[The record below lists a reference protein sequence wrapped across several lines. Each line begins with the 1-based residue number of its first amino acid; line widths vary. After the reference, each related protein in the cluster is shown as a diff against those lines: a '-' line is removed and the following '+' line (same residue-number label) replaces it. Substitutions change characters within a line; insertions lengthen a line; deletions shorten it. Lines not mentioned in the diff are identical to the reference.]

1 MIANIIQGLPSF
13 QIIDFVDILLVAVLF
28 YYLYK
33 LLKGTNA
40 LNILIGFILIYIT
53 SKVVKFLDMKLLT
66 EILDKFISVGAIAL
80 IVIFQSE
87 IRRFLILLGSNGFL
101 DKWKKIIFWKN
112 DKVAKNNLDSSAI
125 VLACNHLSQS
135 YTGALIVI
143 CKTNP
148 LEQIIQTGDVFSS
161 EINSQLLETIFFKNT
176 PLHDGAVI
184 INENKIQAAR
194 CILPVSKNNNIPAS
208 MGLRHRSAIGITEQ
222 TDAISVI
229 VSEQTGKISV
239 VKQGVVKHAVS
250 IDELQ
255 TYLDKEFNS

>member
-13 QIIDFVDILLVAVLF
+13 QIIDFIDILLVAVLF

-40 LNILIGFILIYIT
+40 LKIVIGFILIYIT
-53 SKVVKFLDMKLLT
+53 SKVVKYLDMKLLT

-239 VKQGVVKHAVS
+239 VKQGVVKHAIS

>member
-13 QIIDFVDILLVAVLF
+13 KIIDFIDIALVAVLF

-40 LNILIGFILIYIT
+40 LNIVIGFILIYIT
-53 SKVVKFLDMKLLT
+53 SKVVKYLDMKLLT

-239 VKQGVVKHAVS
+239 VKQGVVKHAIS

>member
-1 MIANIIQGLPSF
+1 MILNVIQGLPSF
-13 QIIDFVDILLVAVLF
+13 QIIDIVDILLVAVLF
-28 YYLYK
+28 YYMYK

-66 EILDKFISVGAIAL
+66 EILDQFISVGVIAL

-101 DKWKKIIFWKN
+101 DKWKKLIFWRTSQN
-112 DKVAKNNLDSSAI
+112 AKNNLNSSAV
-125 VLACNHLSQS
+125 VLACSHLSQT
-135 YTGALIVI
+135 YTGGLIVI
-143 CKTNP
+143 CKSNT
-148 LEQIIQTGDVFSS
+148 LEQIIQTGDVFES
-161 EINSQLLETIFFKNT
+161 EISSQLLETIFFKNT

-184 INENKIQAAR
+184 ISDNKIQAAR
-194 CILPVSKNNNIPAS
+194 CILPVSKNNNIPLS

-222 TDAISVI
+222 SDAISVI

-239 VKQGVVKHAVS
+239 AKQGIVKQGLS

>member
-13 QIIDFVDILLVAVLF
+13 QIIDFIDIALVAVLF

-40 LNILIGFILIYIT
+40 LNILIGFILIYIA

-239 VKQGVVKHAVS
+239 VKQGVVKHGIS

>member
-13 QIIDFVDILLVAVLF
+13 QIIDFIDILLVAVLF

-40 LNILIGFILIYIT
+40 LNIVIGFILIYIT
-53 SKVVKFLDMKLLT
+53 SKVVKYLDMKLLT

-87 IRRFLILLGSNGFL
+87 IRRFLILLGSNGL
-101 DKWKKIIFWKN
+101 MEKWKKLLFWKN
-112 DKVAKNNLDSSAI
+112 DKPNKYNLDTSSI

-143 CKTNP
+143 TKTNP
-148 LEQIIQTGDVFSS
+148 LEQIIQTGDVFLSN
-161 EINSQLLETIFFKNT
+161 INSQLLETIFFKNT

-184 INENKIQAAR
+184 ISDNKIQAAR

-222 TDAISVI
+222 SDAISVI

-239 VKQGVVKHAVS
+239 VKQGVVKHGIS

>member
-1 MIANIIQGLPSF
+1 MILNAIEGLPTF
-13 QIIDFVDILLVAVLF
+13 KIIDFVDILLVAVLF

-40 LNILIGFILIYIT
+40 LNILIGFILVYIT
-53 SKVVKFLDMKLLT
+53 SAIVKFLEMRLLT
-66 EILDKFISVGAIAL
+66 EILDQFISVGVIAL

-101 DKWKKIIFWKN
+101 EKWKKLIFWKN
-112 DKVAKNNLDSSAI
+112 SKATKNNLDVSSI

-135 YTGALIVI
+135 YTVALIVI

-148 LEQIIQTGDVFSS
+148 LEQIIQTGDIFSS

-194 CILPVSKNNNIPAS
+194 CILPVSKNSNIPAS
-208 MGLRHRSAIGITEQ
+208 MGLRHRSAIGITEVS
-222 TDAISVI
+222 DAISVI

-239 VKQGVVKHAVS
+239 VKQGIVKHGVS

>member
-13 QIIDFVDILLVAVLF
+13 QIIDFIDIALVAVLF

-239 VKQGVVKHAVS
+239 VKQGVVKHAIS

>member
-1 MIANIIQGLPSF
+1 MILNIIQGLPSF
-13 QIIDFVDILLVAVLF
+13 RIIDFVDILLVAFLF

-40 LNILIGFILIYIT
+40 LNILIGFILVYIA
-53 SKVVKFLDMKLLT
+53 SAIVKFLDMKLLT
-66 EILDKFISVGAIAL
+66 EILDQFISVGVIAL

-101 DKWKKIIFWKN
+101 DKWKKLVFWKTN
-112 DKVAKNNLDSSAI
+112 KHSKNNLDVSSI

-135 YTGALIVI
+135 YTGALIVV

-148 LEQIIQTGDVFSS
+148 LEQIIQTGDMFESD
-161 EINSQLLETIFFKNT
+161 INSQLLETIFFKNT
-176 PLHDGAVI
+176 PLHDGAVVI
-184 INENKIQAAR
+184 KDNKILAAR

-208 MGLRHRSAIGITEQ
+208 MGLRHRSAIGITET

-239 VKQGVVKHAVS
+239 VKQGLVRHGIS

>member
-1 MIANIIQGLPSF
+1 MTLNIIQGLPSLK
-13 QIIDFVDILLVAVLF
+13 IIDVIDILLVAVFF
-28 YYLYK
+28 YYIYK

-40 LNILIGFILIYIT
+40 LSVLIGFIFIYIT
-53 SKVVKFLDMKLLT
+53 SKVVKFLNMQLLT
-66 EILDKFISVGAIAL
+66 EILDQFISVGVIAL

-87 IRRFLILLGSNGFL
+87 IRRFLILLGSSGFL
-101 DKWKKIIFWKN
+101 DKWKKLLFWKTQQG
-112 DKVAKNNLDSSAI
+112 KRNNLDTSSI
-125 VLACNHLSQS
+125 VLSFSHLSQS

-148 LEQIIQTGDVFSS
+148 LEQVIQTGDIFASQ
-161 EINSQLLETIFFKNT
+161 INSQLLETIFFKNT

-184 INENKIQAAR
+184 IRDNKIQAAR
-194 CILPVSKNNNIPAS
+194 CILPVSKNNNIPLS

-222 TDAISVI
+222 SDAISVI

-239 VKQGVVKHAVS
+239 AKQGIVKQGLS

>member
-1 MIANIIQGLPSF
+1 MILNIIQGLPSF

-28 YYLYK
+28 YYIYK

-40 LNILIGFILIYIT
+40 LNILVGFIVIFIT

-66 EILDKFISVGAIAL
+66 EILDQFISVGVIAL

-87 IRRFLILLGSNGFL
+87 IRRFLILLGSRGFS
-101 DKWKKIIFWKN
+101 DKWKKFIFWKT
-112 DKVAKNNLDSSAI
+112 KQTNNTLNSSAI
-125 VLACNHLSQS
+125 VLACKHLAQT
-135 YTGALIVI
+135 YTGGLIVI
-143 CKTNP
+143 CKSNS
-148 LEQIIQTGDVFSS
+148 LEQIIQTGDVFCS
-161 EINSQLLETIFFKNT
+161 EISSQLLETIFFKNT

-184 INENKIQAAR
+184 ISNNRIQAAR
-194 CILPVSKNNNIPAS
+194 CILPVSKNNNIPLS

-222 TDAISVI
+222 SDAISVI
-229 VSEQTGKISV
+229 VSEQSGKISV
-239 VKQGVVKHAVS
+239 AKQGLVTQGLS

>member
-13 QIIDFVDILLVAVLF
+13 KIIDFIDIALVAVLF

-40 LNILIGFILIYIT
+40 LNIVIGFILIYIT
-53 SKVVKFLDMKLLT
+53 SKVVKYLDMKLLT

-239 VKQGVVKHAVS
+239 VKQGVVKHGIS

>member
-13 QIIDFVDILLVAVLF
+13 KIIDFIDIALVAVLF

-40 LNILIGFILIYIT
+40 LNIVIGFILIYIT
-53 SKVVKFLDMKLLT
+53 SKVVKYLDMKLLT

>member
-1 MIANIIQGLPSF
+1 MILDIIQGLPKF
-13 QIIDFVDILLVAVLF
+13 HIIDFVDIILVAVLF

-53 SKVVKFLDMKLLT
+53 SKVVKYLEMKLLT
-66 EILDKFISVGAIAL
+66 EILDQFISVGVIAL
-80 IVIFQSE
+80 IIIFQSE

-101 DKWKKIIFWKN
+101 DKWKKLIFWKN
-112 DKVAKNNLDSSAI
+112 DKVSKNKLDSSAI

-148 LEQIIQTGDVFSS
+148 LEQIIQTGDVFES

-184 INENKIQAAR
+184 VKDNKIQAAR
-194 CILPVSKNNNIPAS
+194 CILPVSKNNNIPVS
-208 MGLRHRSAIGITEQ
+208 MGLRHRSAIGITE
-222 TDAISVI
+222 TSDAISVI
-229 VSEQTGKISV
+229 VSEQTGKISI
-239 VKQGVVKHAVS
+239 VKQGVVKHGIS
-250 IDELQ
+250 SHELQ
-255 TYLDKEFNS
+255 TFLDKEFNS

>member
-13 QIIDFVDILLVAVLF
+13 QIIDFIDIALVAVLF

-40 LNILIGFILIYIT
+40 LNIVIGFILIYIT
-53 SKVVKFLDMKLLT
+53 SKVVKYLDMKLLT

-239 VKQGVVKHAVS
+239 VKQGVVKHAIS

>member
-13 QIIDFVDILLVAVLF
+13 QIIDFIDIALVAVLF

>member
-101 DKWKKIIFWKN
+101 DKWKKFIFWKN

-239 VKQGVVKHAVS
+239 VKQGVVKHGIS

>member
-13 QIIDFVDILLVAVLF
+13 KIIDFIDIALVAVLF

-40 LNILIGFILIYIT
+40 LNIVIGFILIYIT